1 MSAPPRGEVAGQ
13 NKGPIL
19 KFRTLLSKFCQLR
32 KQLIHVPNI
41 ILGAVGDDGDYDG
54 DDGDNDYDGD

>member
-1 MSAPPRGEVAGQ
+1 MKVPSTQ
-13 NKGPIL
+13 SSSFLKGV
-19 KFRTLLSKFCQLR
+19 RTLLSKFCQLM
-32 KQLIHVPNI
+32 KLLIHIPNI